1 MKRFIAGATLAA
13 LAIWLSGPSDVIAAQ
28 GEPVLVIQGGTVID
42 GNGGAPAAN
51 TTVIVTGN
59 RITQVGRNLRVPAG
73 AQVIDAAGKFV
84 LPGFIDA
91 KSNHASNFNEAYLIW
106 GVTSA
111 VISGGSGDPGVAEKY
126 AIDRGIVRG
135 PRLFTSFAA
144 INGGMMTP
152 QLAEVAAYS
161 TGIPSRYPYVVQT
174 PEQVRELAAK
184 FFDAG
189 ADFISSGEGSQT
201 PEFYKAMVDEAKR
214 RGKASVMRSVG
225 PRTAAQELADIGAD
239 VAIHA
244 GQVSI
249 RITTDAAQQK
259 WANYIALPPDA
270 YADMDDAKARVMARY
285 LASRNLA
292 LEPDII
298 AMDRGFL
305 KNWARL
311 QGENAQWYRD
321 YLANPALR
329 AYFPHVQAAGYIENT
344 KSPDT
349 YLDAPALEIRRRGYE
364 NKMRFLKM
372 FVDAGGKLL
381 AASDIPQSPP
391 GLGVHQEMAAF
402 VEDVGV
408 TPMQALLSVTG
419 WASDAFKLP
428 DVGRIQPGKFA
439 DLLIVDANP
448 MQDILNTRRIS
459 MVVKD
464 GKVVDRT
471 YHADALA
478 KSFRIGMLESGNCC
492 FSSPVVEGGAW
503 TNALKT
509 ATWNPNSRNGGFQG
523 AGGVDSALSPTPG
536 IEAIMPY
543 VIDEGSAPTQLTVRG
558 FNYVTGSQILVNGNP
573 VPTRVVSRTELQ
585 TTLDANVLN
594 NPGRYVIRVRN
605 PAPITGDWGDTSN
618 AAKITVPYRGT
629 PHSKNQF

>member
-1 MKRFIAGATLAA
+1 MKRFITGATLAA
-13 LAIWLSGPSDVIAAQ
+13 LAMVLSGPTGEVVAQ
-28 GEPVLVIQGGTVID
+28 PQPVLFIQGGTVID

-51 TTVIVTGN
+51 TNIIVTGN
-59 RITQVGRNLRVPAG
+59 RITGVGRNLRAPAG
-73 AQVIDAAGKFV
+73 AQVIDATGKFV

-91 KSNHASNFNEAYLIW
+91 KSNHASNFNEGYLIW
-106 GVTSA
+106 GVTS
-111 VISGGSGDPGVAEKY
+111 IILSGGSGDAGVAEKY

-135 PRLFTSFAA
+135 PRLFTSYAA
-144 INGGMMTP
+144 INGGGMD
-152 QLAEVAAYS
+152 Q
-161 TGIPSRYPYVVQT
+161 GIPGRYGYVVQT
-174 PEQVRELAAK
+174 PEQARDLAVK

-189 ADFISSGEGSQT
+189 ADFISSGEGAGA
-201 PEFYKAMVDEAKR
+201 PELYKAMVDEAHR
-214 RGKASVMRSVG
+214 RGKAAVMRSVG

-244 GQVSI
+244 GQVSM
-249 RITTDAAQQK
+249 RITTDATQAK

-270 YADMDDAKARVMARY
+270 YSDMDDAKAQVMARY
-285 LASRNLA
+285 LASRSLA

-311 QGENAQWYRD
+311 QQENAQWYRE
-321 YLANPALR
+321 YQANPALR
-329 AYFPHVQAAGYIENT
+329 AYFPQIQAAGYIENT
-344 KSPDT
+344 KSPET
-349 YLDAPALEIRRRGYE
+349 YLDPPALDVRRRGYQ

-372 FVDAGGKLL
+372 FVDAGGKLV

-402 VEDVGV
+402 VEDVGT
-408 TPMQALLSVTG
+408 TPMQAIQSVTG

-428 DVGRIQPGKFA
+428 DLGRIQQGKLA
-439 DLLIVDANP
+439 DIIIVDANP
-448 MQDILNTRRIS
+448 VQDILATRRIS
-459 MVVKD
+459 TVIKD

-478 KSFRIGMLESGNCC
+478 KSFKIGMLESGNCC
-492 FSSPVVEGGAW
+492 FSSPVVEGMAW
-503 TNALKT
+503 VT
-509 ATWNPNSRNGGFQG
+509 AVKATFNPNSRNGGFQG
-523 AGGVDSALSPTPG
+523 AGGIDSAISPTPG

-543 VIDEGSAPTQLTVRG
+543 VVDEGSAPTPLTVRG
-558 FNYVTGSQILVNGNP
+558 FNYVNGSQILINGNP

-585 TTLDANVLN
+585 ATLDANVLN